1 MAGLRPLLQP
11 ASFTGAG
18 AIHKLTGHIDNY
30 GILKVDL
37 PTRLE
42 VLSKVRDNA
51 GNHYFRAWAENTL
64 AMLITKKW
72 LIDSVSETDTTAS
85 QATMPIL
92 HVSLS
97 TCMQVL
103 KHPC

>member
-1 MAGLRPLLQP
+1 MTGLKPLLQP
-11 ASFTGAG
+11 SSFTGAG
-18 AIHKLTGHIDNY
+18 AVQKLTGHIENY
-30 GILKVDL
+30 GILKVDV

-42 VLSKVRDNA
+42 VLSKIRDNA
-51 GNHYFRAWAENTL
+51 GNHYFRAWAENGS

-72 LIDSVSETDTTAS
+72 LTDSVAETETMGN

-97 TCMQVL
+97 MNMLT
-103 KHPC
+103 